1 METKKLRR
9 SLKDSVIGGVSGGL
23 GEYFGTDPVI
33 FRILFIVLTFTGG
46 GGVLIYLLMWIFIPK
61 AEIDYDFFE
70 SKSTSANEKTE
81 ANDNAQEPKAE
92 PFEPKSKGFKDDP
105 FAPKEKKKPMDP
117 ETLKRRKNG
126 NLIGGALLIM
136 IGMFFLADDFFPW
149 LSWEYLWPAAL
160 IIAGLAIIKVN
171 YNNKK
176 LETDQ
181 DGKS

>member
-9 SLKDSVIGGVSGGL
+9 SLKDSVIGGVAGGL

-61 AEIDYDFFE
+61 AEADFIGNANH
-70 SKSTSANEKTE
+70 STTKNT
-81 ANDNAQEPKAE
+81 
-92 PFEPKSKGFKDDP
+92 
-105 FAPKEKKKPMDP
+105 DP
-117 ETLKRRKNG
+117 EVTDTFEEVKVEGEETIEDHPQKAVSPEVKKSRKNG
-126 NLIGGALLIM
+126 NIIGGALLIM
-136 IGMFFLADDFFPW
+136 VGLFFLADDFFPW

-160 IIAGLAIIKVN
+160 IIVGLAIIKMN
-171 YNNKK
+171 FKGNNDKNK
-176 LETDQ
+176 D

>member
-70 SKSTSANEKTE
+70 NKGNNADAKTE
-81 ANDNAQEPKAE
+81 ANDSTQEPKAE
-92 PFEPKSKGFKDDP
+92 PFEGDFKGAKDDP
-105 FAPKEKKKPMDP
+105 FGPVDKNKPLDP
-117 ETLKRRKNG
+117 EVLKRKKNG

-136 IGMFFLADDFFPW
+136 IGMFFVADDFFPW

-160 IIAGLAIIKVN
+160 IIAGFAIIKMN
-171 YNNKK
+171 YQNKK
-176 LETDQ
+176 
-181 DGKS
+181 K